1 MNGTGI
7 EFMVMNNV
15 RGPGRSNTASR
26 SPAARPTDDELL
38 DAARAVFAEKGLKS
52 ATMDAIAERANSTK
66 PTLYAHFGDKL
77 ALYRATVA
85 REGVALRRWL
95 VTAYESS
102 SEAALDVRIR
112 TYVMAMFTYATKQPD
127 SFRMLFDSG
136 DEANVPEQ
144 RNLIDVMVQ
153 RVAEHIRRYLV
164 RIDRPAGPSVQL
176 LAEMMVG
183 LVGRAVGRTLRDGS
197 DPMAA
202 ADLVVSFVSAALRH
216 LDQNAIA
223 AVDACVVERN
233 P

>member
-1 MNGTGI
+1 MSDA
-7 EFMVMNNV
+7 
-15 RGPGRSNTASR
+15 RGRSGTSSR

-66 PTLYAHFGDKL
+66 PTLYAHFGDKM

-85 REGVALRRWL
+85 REAVALRRWL

-102 SEAALDVRIR
+102 SEAALDQRIR
-112 TYVMAMFTYATKQPD
+112 TYVTAMFTYATSQPD

-136 DEANVPEQ
+136 DEANVPEH

-164 RIDRPAGPSVQL
+164 RIGRPDGPSVEL

-183 LVGRAVGRTLRDGS
+183 LVGRAVGRTLRDEDL
-197 DPMAA
+197 DPVAA
-202 ADLVVSFVSAALRH
+202 ADLVVSFMSSALRYV
-216 LDQNAIA
+216 DRDAIA
-223 AVDACVVERN
+223 AVDGGVAR
-233 P
+233 

>member
-1 MNGTGI
+1 MS
-7 EFMVMNNV
+7 NV
-15 RGPGRSNTASR
+15 RGTAAR

-38 DAARAVFAEKGLKS
+38 DAARAVFAQKGLKS

-66 PTLYAHFGDKL
+66 PTLYAHFGDKV

-85 REGVALRRWL
+85 REAVALRRWL

-102 SEAALDVRIR
+102 SEADLDTRVR
-112 TYVMAMFTYATKQPD
+112 TYVLAMFTYAANEPD

-136 DEANVPEQ
+136 DEGNVPEH

-164 RIDRPAGPSVQL
+164 RLGRPAGSSVEL

-183 LVGRAVGRTLRDGS
+183 LVGRAVGWALRSGVDS
-197 DPMAA
+197 PVT
-202 ADLVVSFVSAALRH
+202 ADLVVSFMVGALRN
-216 LDQNAIA
+216 LDPAVVV
-223 AVDACVVERN
+223 AVDGSAR
-233 P
+233 